1 MKYKFSTEP
10 FSQSIKSLIMLHP
23 RIKEVTERV
32 INASKTTRQ
41 AYLDRMAHA
50 KTKTRVRSGLGCGN
64 IAHVIAA
71 CNSEDKALLKD
82 DVQPN
87 LAIINSYN
95 DMLSAHEPYKHYPE
109 LIKSVTK
116 KFNATA
122 QVAGGVPAMCDG
134 VTQGRDG
141 MELSLFSRD
150 VIAMSTAISLSHDV
164 FDGVFCLG
172 VCDKIVPGLV
182 IGALSF
188 GHLPVTF
195 LPAGPM
201 TSGLA
206 NKEKARI
213 RQEFAQG
220 LISRETLLEAE
231 SASYHSAGT
240 CTFYGTANSNQMLM
254 EIMGLHLPG
263 SSFINPYTELR
274 DGLTAHATET
284 MLKQL
289 TENSNVNCLADVMS
303 EKTVINGL
311 VGLLATGGST
321 NHAIH
326 LVAIAK
332 AAGIEL
338 TWKDMSDLSEV
349 VPLLARIYP
358 NGHADV
364 NHFQAAGGMGF
375 LIKELLN
382 AGMLHEDVKTI
393 VGDSLRDY
401 TQEPLLNKD
410 VNLIMT
416 DSKTPAKVK
425 WVDCPENS
433 HDDEVLRPV
442 GSAFSHQGG
451 LQLLTGNLGNAVI
464 KVSAVAE
471 QHQVVTAPA
480 KVFNSQADLQLA
492 FTKGELET
500 DFVAVIKE
508 QGPKAK
514 GMPELHKL
522 TPPLAIQQDK
532 GFKVAIVTDGRM
544 SGASGKVPAAI
555 HLAPEAIEGGFIAK
569 IREGDLITLDA
580 PKGLLKVHVSDDELA
595 ARTIEISDQSLAF
608 GTGRELFDV
617 FRSTVSS
624 ADLGASA
631 FGNIYPQGNKV

>member
-1 MKYKFSTEP
+1 M
-10 FSQSIKSLIMLHP
+10 IHP
-23 RIKEVTERV
+23 RIQEVTQRV
-32 INASKTTRQ
+32 IERSKQTRQ
-41 AYLDRMAHA
+41 DYLDRISHA
-50 KTKTRVRSGLGCGN
+50 KKQTRVRAGLGCGN
-64 IAHVIAA
+64 IAHVMAA
-71 CNSEDKALLKD
+71 CSSDDKARLKAD
-82 DVQPN
+82 EVPN

-95 DMLSAHEPYKHYPE
+95 DMLSAHVPYKDYPDV
-109 LIKSVTK
+109 IKSIATR
-116 KFNATA
+116 FDATA

-150 VIAMSTAISLSHDV
+150 VIAMSTAVSLSHDV

-172 VCDKIVPGLV
+172 VCDKIVPGLL

-188 GHLPVTF
+188 GHLPVFF

-201 TSGLA
+201 QSGIP

-213 RQEFAQG
+213 RQKFAQG
-220 LISRETLLEAE
+220 LVSREDLLEAE

-274 DGLTAHATET
+274 DGLTGNAVET

-289 TENSNVNCLADVMS
+289 TDDKESPCLAEVIS
-303 EKTVINGL
+303 EKTIINGL
-311 VGLLATGGST
+311 VGLLSTGGST

-326 LVAIAK
+326 IVAIAK
-332 AAGIEL
+332 AAGIQV

-349 VPLLARIYP
+349 VPLLTRIYP
-358 NGHADV
+358 NGSADV

-375 LIKELLN
+375 LMRELAS
-382 AGMLHEDVKTI
+382 AGYLHTDVKTML
-393 VGDSLRDY
+393 GDGLAPY
-401 TQEPLLNKD
+401 MTEPRLDKD
-410 VNLIMT
+410 ESLIMS
-416 DSKTPAKVK
+416 DSNGPSKVK

-433 HDDEVLRPV
+433 LDEEVLRPV
-442 GSAFSHQGG
+442 SNPFSKQGG
-451 LQLLTGNLGNAVI
+451 LQLLTGNLGKAVI
-464 KVSAVAE
+464 KVSAVAQE
-471 QHQVVTAPA
+471 HQVVTAPA
-480 KVFNSQADLQLA
+480 KVFSSQGALQDA
-492 FTKGELET
+492 YSRGELNQ
-500 DFVAVIKE
+500 DFIAVLKE

-522 TPPLAIQQDK
+522 TPVMATLQDE

-555 HLAPEAIEGGFIAK
+555 HLAPEAVEGGIIAK
-569 IREGDLITLDA
+569 IQEGDLVTLDA
-580 PKGLLKVHVSDDELA
+580 PNGILKVHVSDDELA
-595 ARTIEISDQSLAF
+595 KRELQISQPSLTF
-608 GTGRELFDV
+608 GTGRELFTG
-617 FRSTVSS
+617 FRNIVSS

-631 FGNIYPQGNKV
+631 FGLE

>member
-1 MKYKFSTEP
+1 
-10 FSQSIKSLIMLHP
+10 MLHP
-23 RIKEVTERV
+23 RIQEVTQRV
-32 INASKTTRQ
+32 IERSKNTRQ
-41 AYLDRMAHA
+41 DYLDRISHA
-50 KTKTRVRSGLGCGN
+50 KKQTRVRAGLGCGN
-64 IAHVIAA
+64 IAHVMAA
-71 CNSEDKALLKD
+71 CSSDDKARLKAD
-82 DVQPN
+82 EQPN

-95 DMLSAHEPYKHYPE
+95 DMLSAHVPYKDYPD
-109 LIKSVTK
+109 LIKDIATK
-116 KFNATA
+116 YDATA

-172 VCDKIVPGLV
+172 VCDKIVPGLL

-188 GHLPVTF
+188 GHLPVFF

-201 TSGLA
+201 QSGIP

-213 RQEFAQG
+213 RQKFAQG
-220 LISRETLLEAE
+220 LVSRDDLLEAE

-274 DGLTAHATET
+274 DGLTGNAVET

-289 TENSNVNCLADVMS
+289 TDDKESPCLADVIS
-303 EKTVINGL
+303 EKTIINGL
-311 VGLLATGGST
+311 VGLLSTGGST

-326 LVAIAK
+326 IVAIAK
-332 AAGIEL
+332 AAGIQV

-349 VPLLARIYP
+349 VPLLTRIYP
-358 NGHADV
+358 NGSADV

-375 LIKELLN
+375 LMRELAS
-382 AGMLHEDVKTI
+382 AGYLHTDVKTML
-393 VGDSLRDY
+393 GDGLAPYMTEPRLDKDDSL
-401 TQEPLLNKD
+401 
-410 VNLIMT
+410 IMS
-416 DSKTPAKVK
+416 DSTGPTKVK
-425 WVDCPENS
+425 WVDCPANS
-433 HDDEVLRPV
+433 HDEEVLRPV
-442 GSAFSHQGG
+442 SNPFSKQGG
-451 LQLLTGNLGNAVI
+451 LQLLTGNLGKAVI

-471 QHQVVTAPA
+471 EHQTVTAPA
-480 KVFNSQADLQLA
+480 KVFSSQSALQDA
-492 FTKGELET
+492 YTRGELNQ
-500 DFVAVIKE
+500 DFIAVLKE

-522 TPPLAIQQDK
+522 TPVMATLQDE

-555 HLAPEAIEGGFIAK
+555 HLAPEAVEGGIIAK
-569 IREGDLITLDA
+569 IREGDLVTLDA
-580 PKGLLKVHVSDDELA
+580 PNGILKVHVSDEELA
-595 ARTIEISDQSLAF
+595 KREAELSLPSATF
-608 GTGRELFDV
+608 GTGRELFTG
-617 FRSTVSS
+617 FRNIVSS

-631 FGNIYPQGNKV
+631 FGLE

>member
-1 MKYKFSTEP
+1 
-10 FSQSIKSLIMLHP
+10 MLHP
-23 RIKEVTERV
+23 RIQEVTER
-32 INASKTTRQ
+32 IITRSKATRQ
-41 AYLDRMAHA
+41 AYLDRISHA
-50 KTKTRVRSGLGCGN
+50 KKQTRVRAGLGCGN
-64 IAHVIAA
+64 IAHVMAA
-71 CNSEDKALLKD
+71 CSTDDKARLKAD
-82 DVQPN
+82 EQPN

-95 DMLSAHEPYKHYPE
+95 DMLSAHVPYKDYPD
-109 LIKSVTK
+109 LIKSIATK
-116 KFNATA
+116 YDATA

-172 VCDKIVPGLV
+172 VCDKIVPGLL

-188 GHLPVTF
+188 GHLPVFF

-201 TSGLA
+201 QSGIP

-213 RQEFAQG
+213 RQKFAQG
-220 LISRETLLEAE
+220 LVSREDLLEAE

-274 DGLTAHATET
+274 DGLTGNAVET

-289 TENSNVNCLADVMS
+289 TDDKDSPCLADVIS
-303 EKTVINGL
+303 EKTIVNGL
-311 VGLLATGGST
+311 VGLLSTGGST

-326 LVAIAK
+326 IVAIAK
-332 AAGIEL
+332 AAGIQI
-338 TWKDMSDLSEV
+338 TWKDMSDLSAE
-349 VPLLARIYP
+349 VPLLTRIYP
-358 NGHADV
+358 NGSADV

-375 LIKELLN
+375 LMREL
-382 AGMLHEDVKTI
+382 ASTGYLHTDVKTML
-393 VGDSLRDY
+393 GDGLAPY
-401 TQEPLLNKD
+401 MTEPRLDQDNS
-410 VNLIMT
+410 LIMSDAT
-416 DSKTPAKVK
+416 GPSKIK
-425 WVDCPENS
+425 WVACPDNS
-433 HDDEVLRPV
+433 HDEDVLRPV
-442 GSAFSHQGG
+442 SNPFSKQGG
-451 LQLLTGNLGNAVI
+451 LQLLTGNLGKAVI
-464 KVSAVAE
+464 KVSAVAIE
-471 QHQVVTAPA
+471 HQVVTAPA
-480 KVFNSQADLQLA
+480 KVFSSQ
-492 FTKGELET
+492 GELQDAYSRGELNQ
-500 DFVAVIKE
+500 DFIAVLKE

-522 TPPLAIQQDK
+522 TPVMATLQDQ

-555 HLAPEAIEGGFIAK
+555 HLAPEAVEGGIIAK
-569 IREGDLITLDA
+569 IHEGDLVTLDA
-580 PKGLLKVHVSDDELA
+580 PNGILKVHVSDEELA
-595 ARTIEISDQSLAF
+595 KRELQLSLPSLTF
-608 GTGRELFDV
+608 GTGRELFTG
-617 FRSTVSS
+617 FRNIVSS

-631 FGNIYPQGNKV
+631 FGIEE

>member
-1 MKYKFSTEP
+1 
-10 FSQSIKSLIMLHP
+10 MLHP
-23 RIKEVTERV
+23 RIQEVTQRV
-32 INASKTTRQ
+32 IERSKNTRQ
-41 AYLDRMAHA
+41 DYLDRISHA
-50 KTKTRVRSGLGCGN
+50 KKQTRVRAGLGCGN
-64 IAHVIAA
+64 IAHVMAA
-71 CNSEDKALLKD
+71 CSSDDKARLKAD
-82 DVQPN
+82 EQPN

-95 DMLSAHEPYKHYPE
+95 DMLSAHVPYKDYPD
-109 LIKSVTK
+109 LIKDIATK
-116 KFNATA
+116 YDATA

-172 VCDKIVPGLV
+172 VCDKIVPGLL

-188 GHLPVTF
+188 GHLPVFF

-201 TSGLA
+201 QSGIP

-213 RQEFAQG
+213 RQKFAQG
-220 LISRETLLEAE
+220 LVSREDLLEAE

-274 DGLTAHATET
+274 DGLTGNAVET

-289 TENSNVNCLADVMS
+289 TDDKESPCLADVIS
-303 EKTVINGL
+303 EKTIINGL
-311 VGLLATGGST
+311 VGLLSTGGST

-326 LVAIAK
+326 IVAIAK
-332 AAGIEL
+332 AAGIQV

-349 VPLLARIYP
+349 VPLLTRIYP
-358 NGHADV
+358 NGSADV

-375 LIKELLN
+375 LMRELAS
-382 AGMLHEDVKTI
+382 AGYLHTDVKTML
-393 VGDSLRDY
+393 GDGLAPYMTEPRLDKDDSL
-401 TQEPLLNKD
+401 
-410 VNLIMT
+410 IMS
-416 DSKTPAKVK
+416 DSTGPTKVK
-425 WVDCPENS
+425 WVDCPANS
-433 HDDEVLRPV
+433 HDEEVLRPV
-442 GSAFSHQGG
+442 SNPFSKQGG
-451 LQLLTGNLGNAVI
+451 LQLLTGNLGKAVI

-471 QHQVVTAPA
+471 EHQTVTAPA
-480 KVFNSQADLQLA
+480 KVFSSQSALQDA
-492 FTKGELET
+492 YTRGELNQ
-500 DFVAVIKE
+500 DFIAVLKE

-522 TPPLAIQQDK
+522 TPVMATLQDE

-555 HLAPEAIEGGFIAK
+555 HLAPEAVEGGIIAK
-569 IREGDLITLDA
+569 IREGDLVTLDA
-580 PKGLLKVHVSDDELA
+580 PNGILKVHVSDEELA
-595 ARTIEISDQSLAF
+595 KREAELSLPSATF
-608 GTGRELFDV
+608 GTGRELFTG
-617 FRSTVSS
+617 FRNIVSS

-631 FGNIYPQGNKV
+631 FGLE

>member
-1 MKYKFSTEP
+1 
-10 FSQSIKSLIMLHP
+10 MLHP
-23 RIKEVTERV
+23 RIQEVTQRV
-32 INASKTTRQ
+32 IERSKNTRQ
-41 AYLDRMAHA
+41 DYLERISHA
-50 KTKTRVRSGLGCGN
+50 KKQTRVRAGLGCGN
-64 IAHVIAA
+64 IAHVMAA
-71 CNSEDKALLKD
+71 CSSDDKARLKAD
-82 DVQPN
+82 EQPN

-95 DMLSAHEPYKHYPE
+95 DMLSAHVPYKDYPD
-109 LIKSVTK
+109 LIKDIATK
-116 KFNATA
+116 FDATA

-172 VCDKIVPGLV
+172 VCDKIVPGLL

-188 GHLPVTF
+188 GHLPVFF

-201 TSGLA
+201 QSGIP

-213 RQEFAQG
+213 RQKFAQG
-220 LISRETLLEAE
+220 LVSREDLLEAE

-274 DGLTAHATET
+274 DGLTGNAVET

-289 TENSNVNCLADVMS
+289 TDDKESPCLADVIS
-303 EKTVINGL
+303 EKTIINGL
-311 VGLLATGGST
+311 VGLLSTGGST

-326 LVAIAK
+326 IVAIAK
-332 AAGIEL
+332 AAGIQV

-349 VPLLARIYP
+349 VPLLTRIYP
-358 NGHADV
+358 NGSADV

-375 LIKELLN
+375 LMRELAS
-382 AGMLHEDVKTI
+382 AGYLHTDVKTML
-393 VGDSLRDY
+393 GDGLAPYMTEPRLDKDDSL
-401 TQEPLLNKD
+401 
-410 VNLIMT
+410 IMSNST
-416 DSKTPAKVK
+416 GPTKVK
-425 WVDCPENS
+425 WVDCPANS
-433 HDDEVLRPV
+433 HDEEVLRPV
-442 GSAFSHQGG
+442 SNPFSKQGG
-451 LQLLTGNLGNAVI
+451 LQLLTGNLGKAVI
-464 KVSAVAE
+464 KVSAVAIE
-471 QHQVVTAPA
+471 HQVVTAPA
-480 KVFNSQADLQLA
+480 KVFSSQGALQDA
-492 FTKGELET
+492 YTRGELNQ
-500 DFVAVIKE
+500 DFIAVLKE

-522 TPPLAIQQDK
+522 TPVMATLQDE

-555 HLAPEAIEGGFIAK
+555 HLAPEAVEGGIIAK
-569 IREGDLITLDA
+569 IREGDLVTLDA
-580 PKGLLKVHVSDDELA
+580 PNGILKVHVSDEELA
-595 ARTIEISDQSLAF
+595 KREAELSQPSATF
-608 GTGRELFDV
+608 GTGRELFTG
-617 FRSTVSS
+617 FRNIVSS

-631 FGNIYPQGNKV
+631 FGLE

>member
-1 MKYKFSTEP
+1 
-10 FSQSIKSLIMLHP
+10 MLHP
-23 RIKEVTERV
+23 RIHEVTQRV
-32 INASKTTRQ
+32 ITRSQQSRQ
-41 AYLDRMAHA
+41 AYLERIEQA
-50 KTKTRVRSGLGCGN
+50 KKQTRVRAGLGCGN
-64 IAHVIAA
+64 LAHVMAA
-71 CNSEDKALLKD
+71 CSSSDKARLKAD
-82 DVQPN
+82 EQPN
-87 LAIINSYN
+87 LAIINAYN
-95 DMLSAHEPYKHYPE
+95 DMLSAHVPYKEYPDQ
-109 LIKSVTK
+109 IKAIAEK
-116 KFNATA
+116 YDATA

-150 VIAMSTAISLSHDV
+150 VIAMSTAVALSHDV

-172 VCDKIVPGLV
+172 VCDKIVPGLL

-188 GHLPVTF
+188 GHLPIYF

-201 TSGLA
+201 QSGIP
-206 NKEKARI
+206 NKEKARV
-213 RQEFAQG
+213 RQKFAQG
-220 LISRETLLEAE
+220 LVSREELLEAE

-274 DGLTAHATET
+274 DGLTASAVET

-289 TENSNVNCLADVMS
+289 LGDDKVNSLAEVVS

-326 LVAIAK
+326 LVAMAK
-332 AAGIEL
+332 AAGVQI
-338 TWKDMSDLSEV
+338 TWKDMADLSEV
-349 VPLLARIYP
+349 VPLLTRIYP
-358 NGHADV
+358 NGSADV

-375 LIKELLN
+375 LMRELRD
-382 AGMLHEDVKTI
+382 AGYLHNDVKTI
-393 VGDSLRDY
+393 VGDGLDAY
-401 TQEPLLNKD
+401 TKEPVLD
-410 VNLIMT
+410 VDPTLIMT
-416 DSKTPAKVK
+416 DSTGPAKVK
-425 WVDCPENS
+425 WVNCPVDS
-433 HDDEVLRPV
+433 LDEDVLRPV
-442 GSAFSHQGG
+442 SNPFNKQGG
-451 LQLLTGNLGNAVI
+451 LQLLSGNLGKSVI

-471 QHQVVTAPA
+471 QHQVVSAPA
-480 KVFNSQADLQLA
+480 KVFSSQAALQEA
-492 FTKGELET
+492 YTRGELNQ
-500 DFVAVIKE
+500 DFIAVIKE

-522 TPPLAIQQDK
+522 TPVMASLQDE

-555 HLAPEAIEGGFIAK
+555 HLAPEAVEGGPIAK
-569 IREGDLITLDA
+569 VREGDLITLDA
-580 PKGLLKVHVSDDELA
+580 PKGELVLHISDEELA
-595 ARTIEISDQSLAF
+595 QREIELTEVGPTF
-608 GTGRELFDV
+608 GTGRELFSG
-617 FRSTVSS
+617 FRNIVSS

-631 FGNIYPQGNKV
+631 FGIEE

>member
-1 MKYKFSTEP
+1 
-10 FSQSIKSLIMLHP
+10 MLHP
-23 RIKEVTERV
+23 RIQEVTQRV
-32 INASKTTRQ
+32 IERSKNTRQ
-41 AYLDRMAHA
+41 AYLDRISHA
-50 KTKTRVRSGLGCGN
+50 KKQTRVRAGLGCGN
-64 IAHVIAA
+64 IAHVMAA
-71 CNSEDKALLKD
+71 CSSDDKARLKAD
-82 DVQPN
+82 EQPN

-95 DMLSAHEPYKHYPE
+95 DMLSAHVPYKDYPD
-109 LIKSVTK
+109 LIKDIATK
-116 KFNATA
+116 YDATA

-172 VCDKIVPGLV
+172 VCDKIVPGLL

-188 GHLPVTF
+188 GHLPVFF

-201 TSGLA
+201 QSGIP

-213 RQEFAQG
+213 RQKFAQG
-220 LISRETLLEAE
+220 LVSREDLLEAE

-274 DGLTAHATET
+274 DGLTGNAVET

-289 TENSNVNCLADVMS
+289 TDDKESPCLADVIS
-303 EKTVINGL
+303 EKTIINGL
-311 VGLLATGGST
+311 VGLLSTGGST

-326 LVAIAK
+326 IVAIAK
-332 AAGIEL
+332 AAGIQV

-349 VPLLARIYP
+349 VPLLTRIYP
-358 NGHADV
+358 NGSADV

-375 LIKELLN
+375 LMRELAS
-382 AGMLHEDVKTI
+382 AGYLHTDVKTML
-393 VGDSLRDY
+393 GDGLAPYMTEPRLDKDDSL
-401 TQEPLLNKD
+401 
-410 VNLIMT
+410 IMSNST
-416 DSKTPAKVK
+416 GPTKVK
-425 WVDCPENS
+425 WVDCPANS
-433 HDDEVLRPV
+433 HDEEVLRPV
-442 GSAFSHQGG
+442 SNPFSKQGG
-451 LQLLTGNLGNAVI
+451 LQLLTGNLGKAVI

-471 QHQVVTAPA
+471 EHQIVTAPA
-480 KVFNSQADLQLA
+480 KVFSSQSALQDA
-492 FTKGELET
+492 YTRGELNQ
-500 DFVAVIKE
+500 DFIAVLKE

-522 TPPLAIQQDK
+522 TPVMATLQDE

-555 HLAPEAIEGGFIAK
+555 HLAPEAVEGGIIAK
-569 IREGDLITLDA
+569 IREGDLVTLDA
-580 PKGLLKVHVSDDELA
+580 PNGILKVHVSDEELA
-595 ARTIEISDQSLAF
+595 KRELELSQPNATF
-608 GTGRELFDV
+608 GTGRELFTG
-617 FRSTVSS
+617 FRNIVSS

-631 FGNIYPQGNKV
+631 FGLE

>member
-1 MKYKFSTEP
+1 
-10 FSQSIKSLIMLHP
+10 MLHP
-23 RIKEVTERV
+23 RIHEVTQRV
-32 INASKTTRQ
+32 ITRSQQSRQ
-41 AYLDRMAHA
+41 AYLERIEQA
-50 KTKTRVRSGLGCGN
+50 KKQTRVRAGLGCGN
-64 IAHVIAA
+64 LAHVMAA
-71 CNSEDKALLKD
+71 CSSSDKARLKAD
-82 DVQPN
+82 EQPN
-87 LAIINSYN
+87 LAIINAYN
-95 DMLSAHEPYKHYPE
+95 DMLSAHVPYKEYPDQ
-109 LIKSVTK
+109 IKAIAEK
-116 KFNATA
+116 YEATA

-150 VIAMSTAISLSHDV
+150 VIAMSTAVALSHDV

-172 VCDKIVPGLV
+172 VCDKIVPGLL

-188 GHLPVTF
+188 GHLPIYF

-201 TSGLA
+201 QSGIP
-206 NKEKARI
+206 NKEKARV
-213 RQEFAQG
+213 RQKFAQG
-220 LISRETLLEAE
+220 LVSREELLEAE

-274 DGLTAHATET
+274 DGLTASAVET

-289 TENSNVNCLADVMS
+289 LGDSKVNSLAEVVS

-326 LVAIAK
+326 LVAMAK
-332 AAGIEL
+332 AAGVQI
-338 TWKDMSDLSEV
+338 TWKDMADLSEV
-349 VPLLARIYP
+349 VPLLTRIYP
-358 NGHADV
+358 NGSADV

-375 LIKELLN
+375 LMRELRD
-382 AGMLHEDVKTI
+382 AGYLHNDVKTI
-393 VGDSLRDY
+393 VGDGLDAY
-401 TQEPLLNKD
+401 TKEPVLD
-410 VNLIMT
+410 VDPTLIMT
-416 DSKTPAKVK
+416 DSTGPAKVK
-425 WVDCPENS
+425 WVDCPVDS
-433 HDDEVLRPV
+433 LDQDVLRPV
-442 GSAFSHQGG
+442 SNPFNKQGG
-451 LQLLTGNLGNAVI
+451 LQLLSGNLGKSVI

-471 QHQVVTAPA
+471 QHQVVSAPA
-480 KVFNSQADLQLA
+480 KVFSSQAALQEA
-492 FTKGELET
+492 YTRGELNQ
-500 DFVAVIKE
+500 DFIAVIKE

-522 TPPLAIQQDK
+522 TPVMASLQDE

-555 HLAPEAIEGGFIAK
+555 HLAPEAVEGGPIAK
-569 IREGDLITLDA
+569 VREGDLITLDA
-580 PKGLLKVHVSDDELA
+580 PKGELVLHVSDEELA
-595 ARTIEISDQSLAF
+595 QREIELTEVGPTF
-608 GTGRELFDV
+608 GTGRELFSG
-617 FRSTVSS
+617 FRNIVSS

-631 FGNIYPQGNKV
+631 FGIEE

>member
-1 MKYKFSTEP
+1 
-10 FSQSIKSLIMLHP
+10 MLHP
-23 RIKEVTERV
+23 RIQEVTERV
-32 INASKTTRQ
+32 INRSKATRD
-41 AYLDRMAHA
+41 AYMARINHA
-50 KTKTRVRSGLGCGN
+50 KSQTRVRAGLGCGN
-64 IAHVIAA
+64 LAHVMAA
-71 CNSEDKALLKD
+71 CSSDEKSLLKAD
-82 DVQPN
+82 EQPN

-95 DMLSAHEPYKHYPE
+95 DMLSAHVPYKDYPD
-109 LIKSVTK
+109 LIKDIAK
-116 KFNATA
+116 KHNSTA

-150 VIAMSTAISLSHDV
+150 VIAMSTAVSLSHDV

-172 VCDKIVPGLV
+172 VCDKIVPGLL

-188 GHLPVTF
+188 GHLPTMF

-201 TSGLA
+201 QSGLP
-206 NKEKARI
+206 NKEKARV
-213 RQEFAQG
+213 RQQFAQG
-220 LISRETLLEAE
+220 KVGREELLEAE

-263 SSFINPYTELR
+263 SSFVNPYTELR
-274 DGLTAHATET
+274 DGLTAHAVEE

-289 TENSNVNCLADVMS
+289 IESKNANCLADVVS
-303 EKTVINGL
+303 EKTIINGL

-332 AAGIEL
+332 AAGVIL

-375 LIKELLN
+375 LMRELRS
-382 AGMLHEDVKTI
+382 AGFLHNDVKTI
-393 VGDSLRDY
+393 VGDGLDPY
-401 TQEPLLNKD
+401 TTEPLLAND
-410 VNLIMT
+410 SNLIMST
-416 DSKTPAKVK
+416 QTGPSKVK
-425 WVDCPENS
+425 WVACPEES
-433 HDDEVLRPV
+433 LDQEVLRPI
-442 GSAFSHQGG
+442 SDAFSPQGG
-451 LQLLTGNLGNAVI
+451 LQLLTGNLGHAVI
-464 KVSAVAE
+464 KVSAVAKE
-471 QHQVVTAPA
+471 HQIVTAPA
-480 KVFNSQADLQLA
+480 KVFDSQAGLQDA
-492 FTKGELET
+492 FSRGELET
-500 DFVAVIKE
+500 DFIAVIKE

-522 TPPLAIQQDK
+522 TPIMASQQDK

-555 HLAPEAIEGGFIAK
+555 HLAPEAIEGGVIGK

-580 PKGLLKVHVSDDELA
+580 PAGSLVLHVEEAELA
-595 ARTIEISDQSLAF
+595 ARDVEISVQTNTF
-608 GTGRELFDV
+608 GTGRELFAG
-617 FRSTVSS
+617 FRNTVSS

-631 FGNIYPQGNKV
+631 FGLIYPDSE

>member
-1 MKYKFSTEP
+1 
-10 FSQSIKSLIMLHP
+10 MLHP
-23 RIKEVTERV
+23 RIHEVTQRV
-32 INASKTTRQ
+32 ITRSQQSRQ
-41 AYLDRMAHA
+41 AYLERIEQA
-50 KTKTRVRSGLGCGN
+50 KKQTRVRAGLGCGN
-64 IAHVIAA
+64 LAHVMAA
-71 CNSEDKALLKD
+71 CSSSDKARLKAD
-82 DVQPN
+82 EQPN
-87 LAIINSYN
+87 LAIINAYN
-95 DMLSAHEPYKHYPE
+95 DMLSAHVPYKEYPDQ
-109 LIKSVTK
+109 IKAIAEK
-116 KFNATA
+116 YDATA

-150 VIAMSTAISLSHDV
+150 VIAMSTAVALSHDV

-172 VCDKIVPGLV
+172 VCDKIVPGLL

-188 GHLPVTF
+188 GHLPIYF

-201 TSGLA
+201 QSGIP
-206 NKEKARI
+206 NKEKARV
-213 RQEFAQG
+213 RQKFAQG
-220 LISRETLLEAE
+220 LVSREELLEAE

-274 DGLTAHATET
+274 DGLTASAVET

-289 TENSNVNCLADVMS
+289 LGDNKVNSLAEVVS

-326 LVAIAK
+326 LVAMAK
-332 AAGIEL
+332 AAGVQI
-338 TWKDMSDLSEV
+338 TWKDMADLSEV
-349 VPLLARIYP
+349 VPLLTRIYP
-358 NGHADV
+358 NGSADV

-375 LIKELLN
+375 LMRELRD
-382 AGMLHEDVKTI
+382 AGYLHNDVKTI
-393 VGDSLRDY
+393 VGDGLDAY
-401 TQEPLLNKD
+401 TKEPVLD
-410 VNLIMT
+410 VDPTLIMT
-416 DSKTPAKVK
+416 DSTGPAKVK
-425 WVDCPENS
+425 WIDCPVDS
-433 HDDEVLRPV
+433 LDQDVLRPV
-442 GSAFSHQGG
+442 SNPFNKQGG
-451 LQLLTGNLGNAVI
+451 LQLLSGNLGKSVI

-471 QHQVVTAPA
+471 QHQVVSAPA
-480 KVFNSQADLQLA
+480 KVFSSQAALQEA
-492 FTKGELET
+492 YTRGELNQ
-500 DFVAVIKE
+500 DFIAVIKE

-522 TPPLAIQQDK
+522 TPVMASLQDE

-555 HLAPEAIEGGFIAK
+555 HLAPEAVEGGPIAK
-569 IREGDLITLDA
+569 VREGDLITLDA
-580 PKGLLKVHVSDDELA
+580 PKGELVLHVSDEELA
-595 ARTIEISDQSLAF
+595 QREIELTEVGPTF
-608 GTGRELFDV
+608 GTGRELFSG
-617 FRSTVSS
+617 FRNIVSS

-631 FGNIYPQGNKV
+631 FGIEE

>member
-1 MKYKFSTEP
+1 
-10 FSQSIKSLIMLHP
+10 MLHP
-23 RIKEVTERV
+23 RIQEVTQRV
-32 INASKTTRQ
+32 IERSKNTRQ
-41 AYLDRMAHA
+41 AYLDRISHA
-50 KTKTRVRSGLGCGN
+50 KKQTRVRAGLGCGN
-64 IAHVIAA
+64 IAHVMAA
-71 CNSEDKALLKD
+71 CSSDDKARLKAD
-82 DVQPN
+82 EQPN

-95 DMLSAHEPYKHYPE
+95 DMLSAHVPYKDYPD
-109 LIKSVTK
+109 LIKDIATK
-116 KFNATA
+116 YDATA

-172 VCDKIVPGLV
+172 VCDKIVPGLL

-188 GHLPVTF
+188 GHLPVFF

-201 TSGLA
+201 QSGIP

-213 RQEFAQG
+213 RQKFAQG
-220 LISRETLLEAE
+220 LVSREDLLEAE

-274 DGLTAHATET
+274 DGLTGNAVET

-289 TENSNVNCLADVMS
+289 TDDKESPCLADVIS
-303 EKTVINGL
+303 EKTIINGL
-311 VGLLATGGST
+311 VGLLSTGGST

-326 LVAIAK
+326 IVAIAK
-332 AAGIEL
+332 AAGIQV

-349 VPLLARIYP
+349 VPLLTRIYP
-358 NGHADV
+358 NGSADV

-375 LIKELLN
+375 LMRELAS
-382 AGMLHEDVKTI
+382 AGYLHTDVKTML
-393 VGDSLRDY
+393 GDGLAPYMTEPRLDKDDSL
-401 TQEPLLNKD
+401 
-410 VNLIMT
+410 IMSNST
-416 DSKTPAKVK
+416 GPTKVK
-425 WVDCPENS
+425 WVDCPANS
-433 HDDEVLRPV
+433 HDEEVLRPV
-442 GSAFSHQGG
+442 SNPFSKQGG
-451 LQLLTGNLGNAVI
+451 LQLLTGNLGKAVI

-471 QHQVVTAPA
+471 EHQIVTAPA
-480 KVFNSQADLQLA
+480 KVFSSQSALQDA
-492 FTKGELET
+492 YTRGELNQ
-500 DFVAVIKE
+500 DFIAVLKE

-522 TPPLAIQQDK
+522 TPVMATLQDE

-555 HLAPEAIEGGFIAK
+555 HLAPEAVEGGIIAK
-569 IREGDLITLDA
+569 IREGDLVTLDA
-580 PKGLLKVHVSDDELA
+580 PNGILKVHVSDEELA
-595 ARTIEISDQSLAF
+595 KRELELSQPSATF
-608 GTGRELFDV
+608 GTGRELFTG
-617 FRSTVSS
+617 FRNIVSS

-631 FGNIYPQGNKV
+631 FGLE

>member
-1 MKYKFSTEP
+1 
-10 FSQSIKSLIMLHP
+10 MLHP
-23 RIKEVTERV
+23 RIEEVTQRV
-32 INASKTTRQ
+32 IERSKQTRQ
-41 AYLDRMAHA
+41 DYLDRISHA
-50 KTKTRVRSGLGCGN
+50 KKQTRVRAGLGCGN
-64 IAHVIAA
+64 IAHVMAA
-71 CNSEDKALLKD
+71 CSSDDKARLKAD
-82 DVQPN
+82 EQPN

-95 DMLSAHEPYKHYPE
+95 DMLSAHVPYKDYPD
-109 LIKSVTK
+109 LIKDLATK
-116 KFNATA
+116 YDATA

-150 VIAMSTAISLSHDV
+150 VIAMSTAVSLSHDV

-172 VCDKIVPGLV
+172 VCDKIVPGLL

-188 GHLPVTF
+188 GHLPVFF

-201 TSGLA
+201 QSGIP

-213 RQEFAQG
+213 RQKFAQG
-220 LISRETLLEAE
+220 LVSREDLLEAE

-274 DGLTAHATET
+274 DGLTGNAVET

-289 TENSNVNCLADVMS
+289 TDDKESPCLADVIS
-303 EKTVINGL
+303 EKTIINGL
-311 VGLLATGGST
+311 VGLLSTGGST

-326 LVAIAK
+326 IVAIAK
-332 AAGIEL
+332 AAGIQV

-349 VPLLARIYP
+349 VPLLTRIYP
-358 NGHADV
+358 NGSADV

-375 LIKELLN
+375 LIREL
-382 AGMLHEDVKTI
+382 AGAGYLHTDVKTML
-393 VGDSLRDY
+393 GEGLAPY
-401 TQEPLLNKD
+401 MMEPRLDKD
-410 VNLIMT
+410 VNLIMS
-416 DSKTPAKVK
+416 DSTGPSKVK

-433 HDDEVLRPV
+433 LDEEVLRPINNP
-442 GSAFSHQGG
+442 FSKQGG
-451 LQLLTGNLGNAVI
+451 LQLLTGNLGKAVI
-464 KVSAVAE
+464 KVSAVATE
-471 QHQVVTAPA
+471 HQVVTAPA
-480 KVFNSQADLQLA
+480 KVFSSQ
-492 FTKGELET
+492 GELQDAYSRGELNQ
-500 DFVAVIKE
+500 DFIAVIKE

-522 TPPLAIQQDK
+522 TPVMATLQDQ

-555 HLAPEAIEGGFIAK
+555 HLAPEAVEGGIIAK
-569 IREGDLITLDA
+569 IHEGDLVTLNA
-580 PKGLLKVHVSDDELA
+580 PEGILKLHVSDEDLA
-595 ARTIEISDQSLAF
+595 KRDVQLSQPSLTF
-608 GTGRELFDV
+608 GTGRELFTG
-617 FRSTVSS
+617 FRNIVSS

-631 FGNIYPQGNKV
+631 FGLE